1 MTTPSYPARLR
12 GHVDPATSRWLW
24 LVKWLLVIPHVIVLA
39 ALLVA
44 GFLVTVVA
52 GFAILFTG
60 QYPRAMFDFNV
71 GVLRWTWRVSFY
83 AINGF
88 ATDRYPPFS
97 LKTDPS
103 YPDELA
109 IDYPPP

>member
-1 MTTPSYPARLR
+1 MTSSVLYLLRVR

-24 LVKWLLVIPHVIVLA
+24 LVKWLLVIPHLLTLA
-39 ALLVA
+39 ALWIAVV
-44 GFLVTVVA
+44 VTTLIA

-60 QYPRAMFDFNV
+60 RYPRPLFDFAA

-83 AINGF
+83 SIDGF

-97 LKTDPS
+97 LRPDP
-103 YPDELA
+103 
-109 IDYPPP
+109 